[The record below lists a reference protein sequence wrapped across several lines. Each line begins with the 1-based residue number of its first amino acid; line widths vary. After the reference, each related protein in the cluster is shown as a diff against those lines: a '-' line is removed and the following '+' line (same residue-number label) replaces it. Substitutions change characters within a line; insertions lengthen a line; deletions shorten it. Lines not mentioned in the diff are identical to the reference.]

1 MSLLAIA
8 LKDLRLIVRDKPA
21 LLFLVLV
28 PIVVITIVAETLGG
42 EGGGVIVLPVVN
54 DDQGPV
60 AEVLLDA
67 LRKRVDLEEVSRAEA
82 ERRVGQANEA
92 PAALLLPQ
100 GLSKRYLTSRSSQLL
115 LITDPAR
122 GIEVNTLKAYLLLAE
137 KEASSLADPLYEDLL
152 VLEERN
158 ATGSRLEIPPFEQS
172 VPGFSLMFVLMG
184 LLLGVP
190 FGLRDEQEW
199 GALTRLRVAPIPR
212 WAYLGGKLLA
222 RLVVGVVQMLV
233 LFSFGHLV
241 FGISIGRSLP
251 VFLLMTFAV
260 VFSMTGFSLVVAA
273 FARTREQIIPI
284 GLTVTMIVCAIGGCW
299 WPLYQEPPW
308 LQQVAHLALT
318 AWAMDGIHDL
328 ILREKGLLDVLPII
342 GVLLAYGAGSLALG
356 IRLYRYPD

>member
-158 ATGSRLEIPPFEQS
+158 ATGSRLEIPPRACRAS
-172 VPGFSLMFVLMG
+172 
-184 LLLGVP
+184 
-190 FGLRDEQEW
+190 
-199 GALTRLRVAPIPR
+199 A
-212 WAYLGGKLLA
+212 
-222 RLVVGVVQMLV
+222 
-233 LFSFGHLV
+233 
-241 FGISIGRSLP
+241 
-251 VFLLMTFAV
+251 
-260 VFSMTGFSLVVAA
+260 
-273 FARTREQIIPI
+273 
-284 GLTVTMIVCAIGGCW
+284 
-299 WPLYQEPPW
+299 
-308 LQQVAHLALT
+308 
-318 AWAMDGIHDL
+318 
-328 ILREKGLLDVLPII
+328 
-342 GVLLAYGAGSLALG
+342 
-356 IRLYRYPD
+356 